1 MNMNMLLILFDA
13 FVEDSQ
19 VRAECD
25 RVKKLL
31 ASVEKYNDMEGIAGT
46 CKCWLFK
53 LVIMSPEPTQ
63 DLSADDMF
71 KEIST
76 HPDVKELDEDSKILR
91 EQASPTQLI
100 SVSTQIFCVFFD
112 AIANKMKNAG
122 VECQS
127 SWQ

>member
-100 SVSTQIFCVFFD
+100 SVSTQIFCVFLMQC
-112 AIANKMKNAG
+112 NRKQNEKRR
-122 VECQS
+122 C
-127 SWQ
+127 